1 MSDFKCEKI
10 YDAILAPSQR
20 IVVIGDLHADY
31 TAMIKLFEKLEL
43 IKIHN
48 KNIVWNAKPK
58 NTVVVQLGDQIDG
71 GGRGVGESVG
81 EMAIIN
87 FMEQIHLQAY
97 RNGGGV
103 YSLIGNH
110 EIMNLMGDFRY
121 ASKKDI
127 KMQGGEE
134 LRKKIFSP
142 GGDLFNKLSCT
153 RNVILQIGNFIFT
166 HAGIVPENLKDFKD
180 SKSFIKYVNNLMR
193 EFLQGKKDQNDEEIQ
208 KYFLTKDTSI
218 IWNRHYGN
226 ESINC
231 NMVEDVTKM
240 LKVGHMIVGH
250 TVQKKI
256 NSKCQDK
263 LWRVDVGI
271 SSIFDNYG
279 KIGVLEILDNG
290 ESLPKNMFN
299 PFRIL
304 S

>member
-1 MSDFKCEKI
+1 MDDFKCEKI
-10 YDAILAPSQR
+10 YNSIIESKDR
-20 IVVIGDLHADY
+20 IIVIGDLHADY
-31 TAMIKLFEKLEL
+31 TAMIKLFEKLGL

-48 KNIVWNAKPK
+48 KNIVWDAKPK
-58 NTVVVQLGDQIDG
+58 NTVVVQLGDQLDG
-71 GGRGVGESVG
+71 GGRGIGESVG
-81 EMAIIN
+81 ELSIIN
-87 FMEQIHLQAY
+87 FMEKIHTQAY
-97 RNGGGV
+97 RHGGGV

-127 KMQGGEE
+127 KIQGGEE
-134 LRKKIFSP
+134 LRRELFKP
-142 GGDLFNKLSCT
+142 GGELFNKLSCT

-166 HAGIVPENLKDFKD
+166 HAGVVPENVKDFKD
-180 SKSFIKYVNNLMR
+180 SNQFINHVNNLMR
-193 EFLQGKKDQNDEEIQ
+193 EFLQGKRDQTDDEIQ
-208 KYFLTKDTSI
+208 KYFLQKDTSI

-226 ESINC
+226 EITNC
-231 NMVEDVTKM
+231 SKVEKVTKM
-240 LKVGHMIVGH
+240 LNVGHMIVGH
-250 TVQKKI
+250 TVQQKI
-256 NSKCQDK
+256 NSQCSDK

-290 ESLPKNMFN
+290 KSLPKNEFN

>member
-1 MSDFKCEKI
+1 MSHFKCDKI
-10 YDAILAPSQR
+10 FNSIIGPKER
-20 IVVIGDLHADY
+20 IIVIGDLHADY
-31 TAMIKLFEKLEL
+31 TSMVKLFEKLKL
-43 IKIHN
+43 IKIIN
-48 KNIVWNAKPK
+48 KNIIWDATPK
-58 NTVVVQLGDQIDG
+58 NTIVVQLGDQLDG
-71 GGRGVGESVG
+71 GGRGVGESFG
-81 EMAIIN
+81 ELSIIN
-87 FMEQIHLQAY
+87 FMEEIHFQAY
-97 RNGGGV
+97 RQGGGV

-110 EIMNLMGDFRY
+110 EIMNLLGDFRY

-134 LRKKIFSP
+134 LRKKLFEP

-166 HAGIVPENLKDFKD
+166 HAGIVPENLKDFNN
-180 SKSFIKYVNNLMR
+180 SKLFIKHVNNLMR
-193 EFLQGKKDQNDEEIQ
+193 EFLQGKKDQNDEEIK
-208 KYFLTKDTSI
+208 KYFLTKETSI

-226 ESINC
+226 EDTNC
-231 NMVEDVTKM
+231 NMVENVTKM

-271 SSIFDNYG
+271 SKIFDNYG

-290 ESLPKNMFN
+290 KPLPKNMFN

>member
-10 YDAILAPSQR
+10 YNAILGPSQR
-20 IVVIGDLHADY
+20 IIVIGDLHADY

-48 KNIVWNAKPK
+48 KNIVWDAKPK
-58 NTVVVQLGDQIDG
+58 NTVVVQLGDQLDG

-81 EMAIIN
+81 ELEIIN
-87 FMEQIHLQAY
+87 FMEQIHVQAY
-97 RNGGGV
+97 RHGGGV

-110 EIMNLMGDFRY
+110 EIMNLLGDFRY

-142 GGDLFNKLSCT
+142 GGDLFNRLSCT

-166 HAGIVPENLKDFKD
+166 HAGIVPENIESFKD
-180 SKSFIKYVNNLMR
+180 SETFINHVNNLMR
-193 EFLQGKKDQNDEEIQ
+193 EFLQGKKDQNDEEIK
-208 KYFLTKDTSI
+208 KYFLTKETSI

-226 ESINC
+226 EDTNC
-231 NMVEDVTKM
+231 NMVENVTKM

-271 SSIFDNYG
+271 SKIFGNYG

-290 ESLPKNMFN
+290 KPLPKNMFN